1 MSLSTALSVA
11 SAGLKVNS
19 RELDVT
25 AANIANKDTVGYT
38 KKTVSRQEH
47 AYEGQITNVVGTGIQ
62 RKIDQAAQQQ
72 FWTETAA
79 TQYSSILTNYLN
91 QVDQLFGQP
100 GSANALD
107 TLVNNFSKSLQA
119 LGASPD
125 DKATQLE
132 VLSKANILANQLN
145 NTSDAVQSLRQNAEF
160 ALDEAVDDLN
170 DHLQEIERLD
180 KQIREISLTGE
191 EPSGLM
197 DQRDLLINKVSG
209 LVNVNIDHLPNNGVR
224 LSTGSGISLYDN
236 SATRFEFSPNG
247 HVSAQT
253 DWSSDPAKRELG
265 SIQMV
270 SNGGTVI
277 DVTGQN
283 GFGGGKISGL
293 LELRDKIL
301 PQAQAQLD
309 ELAAGMAEA
318 FANSEKTGTAATSG
332 AQQGFTLD
340 LAGLQSGN
348 NVSLSYKDTST
359 GETHTVTFVRVDSSA
374 SLPLSNDVTAN
385 TNDKVVGIDFS
396 GGMASVVT
404 QIQAELG
411 ANFTVSNPSGNV
423 LSILDDG
430 AAGAVDIQSMK
441 GTFTATSLQGEAGAL
456 PFFVDSGDGNGAYTG
471 RVDGATQETGFAGR
485 IAVNSDLFLDPSKL
499 VKYNSNIGAGDQT
512 RPNAL
517 HKAFSETSYQLVYKA
532 DGEPVTMSIDKFA
545 RQIISYQSEQA
556 SDAKTR
562 FEGQTIVMNNVQ
574 ARLEQGSKVDVDTE
588 LARLLELQTA
598 YSANARVMSAV
609 KEMMDALLRL

>member
-11 SAGLKVNS
+11 NSGLKVNS

-25 AANIANKDTVGYT
+25 AANIANADTVGYT
-38 KKTVSRQEH
+38 KKTISRQESV
-47 AYEGQITNVVGTGIQ
+47 YQGQITSVVGTGIQ
-62 RKIDQAAQQQ
+62 RVINEIAQQQ
-72 FWTETAA
+72 YWTETSA
-79 TQYSSILTNYLN
+79 TTYSSTLTNYLN
-91 QVDQLFGQP
+91 QIDQLFGQP

-119 LGASPD
+119 LAASPD
-125 DKATQLE
+125 DKSSQLA
-132 VLSKANILANQLN
+132 VLSNASILAKQLN
-145 NTSDAVQSLRQNAEF
+145 NTSDAVQSLRQNTEF

-170 DHLQEIERLD
+170 AHLKEIERLD

-191 EPSGLM
+191 QPSGLL
-197 DQRDLLINKVSG
+197 DQRDLLINKVSE
-209 LVNVNIDHLPNNGVR
+209 LVSVEVDHLSNNGVR
-224 LSTGSGISLYDN
+224 LTTGNGITLFDN
-236 SATRFEFSPNG
+236 SASEFAFSPNG

-253 DWSSDPAKRELG
+253 DWSNDPAKRELG
-265 SIQMV
+265 SIMMV
-270 SNGGTVI
+270 GNGGNAI
-277 DVTGQN
+277 DVTGYD
-283 GFGGGKISGL
+283 GFGSGKIAGL
-293 LELRDKIL
+293 LELRDEIL

-318 FANSEKTGTAATSG
+318 FSNIEKAGTAAASG

-340 LAGLQSGN
+340 LTGLQSGN
-348 NVSLSYKDTST
+348 KVTMSYKDTSS
-359 GETHTVTFVRVDSSA
+359 GEVHTVTFVRVDSNA
-374 SLPLSNDVTAN
+374 SLPLSDDVTAN
-385 TNDKVVGIDFS
+385 TDDKVVGIDFS
-396 GGMASVVT
+396 GGMTSVVT

-411 ANFTVSNPSGNV
+411 ANFTVSNPSGDV

-430 AAGAVDIQSMK
+430 AAGAIDIQSMK
-441 GTFTATSLQGEAGAL
+441 GTFTTTSLQGEASSL
-456 PFFVDSGDGNGAYTG
+456 PFFVDAGEGNGAYTG
-471 RVDGATQETGFAGR
+471 RVDGATQEVGFASR

-499 VKYNSNIGAGDQT
+499 VKFDANTGIADQT

-532 DGEPVTMSIDKFA
+532 DGEPVNMSIDEFA

-562 FEGQTIVMNNVQ
+562 FEGQTIVMNNVK
-574 ARLEQGSKVDVDTE
+574 ARLEADSKVDVDTE